1 MIRLR
6 STTSRCSASSV
17 GITTGPCGSSEET
30 LEHLPALNLAR
41 ARVDPDFDGL
51 RGNPRFTWLL
61 GTPVGSEACY
71 PHERHE
77 RYEGGAVM
85 NLGML
90 ALFGPVGLP
99 ELVIIFFIVILI
111 FGAKRLSGLGRG
123 LGQAI
128 RGFKDEV
135 EEKQVESKS
144 E

>member
-1 MIRLR
+1 
-6 STTSRCSASSV
+6 
-17 GITTGPCGSSEET
+17 
-30 LEHLPALNLAR
+30 
-41 ARVDPDFDGL
+41 
-51 RGNPRFTWLL
+51 
-61 GTPVGSEACY
+61 
-71 PHERHE
+71 
-77 RYEGGAVM
+77 M